1 MQRDVNPPRSLVE
14 ALHAIRPWLVWTWAV
29 AAIAC
34 VVASPTTAAACDI
47 CAVYTSTEILEGQ
60 AGVRLGIAEQYTD
73 FNTVQDNSVEIPNP
87 LDQYIHSSITQ
98 IVGGYQFN
106 RWIGVQ
112 ANLPVIYRSWQRP
125 VGEDEIQNSSRGG
138 IGDISIIANVLA
150 FDTMGDNG
158 VFRFTLL
165 GGLKLPSGDAGF
177 LKEELDEGADGHD
190 DHDHDEHDAAQLART
205 SQGGHEHAGGSA
217 VHGHDLAFG
226 SGSVD
231 GIVGAQIFHS
241 YRRFFWTAAL
251 QYKITTEGS
260 YEYQYANDL
269 TWLGGPGLY
278 VLLDDAYTLRAQA
291 VFSGETKGED
301 TQQGRA
307 LDDSSVTNLFV
318 GPGIDFTW
326 GSRLTAEIDV
336 DLPVV
341 QNNSGVQIVADYR
354 LRGAL
359 VWHF

>member
-1 MQRDVNPPRSLVE
+1 MRPDAKPRRSFVE
-14 ALHAIRPWLVWTWAV
+14 ILRAARPRVVWTWVLAAV
-29 AAIAC
+29 AC
-34 VVASPTTAAACDI
+34 TVAAPTGAVACDI

-60 AGVRLGIAEQYTD
+60 AGVRLGIAEQFTD
-73 FNTVQDNSVEIPNP
+73 FNTIQDDSVEIPNE

-98 IVGGYQFN
+98 ILGGYQFN

-112 ANLPVIYRSWQRP
+112 VNVPVIYRSWRRP
-125 VGEDEIQNSSRGG
+125 VGDDEIQNSSRGG
-138 IGDISIIANVLA
+138 IGDISVIANILA
-150 FDTMGDNG
+150 FDRMSDTG
-158 VFRFTLL
+158 VLRFTLL

-177 LKEELDEGADGHD
+177 LKEELDEDDGHD
-190 DHDHDEHDAAQLART
+190 DEHDDARLSRTAHDEDE
-205 SQGGHEHAGGSA
+205 HEGGSA

-260 YEYQYANDL
+260 FEYQYANDL
-269 TWLGGPGLY
+269 TWLGGPGVY

-291 VFSGETKGED
+291 VLSGETKGED
-301 TQQGRA
+301 TQQGRT
-307 LDDSSVTNLFV
+307 LDDTSVTNLFV
-318 GPGIDFTW
+318 GPGLDFTW
-326 GSRLTAEIDV
+326 GSHLAAEIDV

-341 QNNSGVQIVADYR
+341 QHNSGVQIVADYR
-354 LRGAL
+354 LRGAV